1 MDNKQNPYH
10 CDICNYSTHKK
21 DHFNNHLASKKHIK
35 LCSIHASG
43 YNEDK
48 CNENEGYCHKC
59 GIKMLKKN
67 LNNHIKNSCIKTKK
81 NITDNLK
88 IKDLKEFL
96 CNLDVNQEPDS
107 LSEIEEKSDEDYKME
122 QILKKMFGKKQEK
135 ELKKLSLDELLEKIT
150 SIGIENLTKE
160 EKEEQKLLVTSD
172 YQKIVSFAPYDIIL
186 AFDVF
191 NHLETDIDDCFK
203 RLYNIIAKDGFFYLR
218 THPYSSRH
226 ATHFYKEENKAYMH
240 YVKQCGMHHNKINID
255 EKYLESVGFSVVSKR
270 DLFQPIENYFTDKF
284 FYKNIN
290 EIQFTDYKLR
300 KIKKIFI

>member
-1 MDNKQNPYH
+1 MNILDDDWPQAI
-10 CDICNYSTHKK
+10 DESFICRN
-21 DHFNNHLASKKHIK
+21 A
-35 LCSIHASG
+35 
-43 YNEDK
+43 ED
-48 CNENEGYCHKC
+48 EMYRAQAIVELL
-59 GIKMLKKN
+59 IDEN
-67 LNNHIKNSCIKTKK
+67 LNEKK
-81 NITDNLK
+81 
-88 IKDLKEFL
+88 FL
-96 CNLDVNQEPDS
+96 DFN
-107 LSEIEEKSDEDYKME
+107 LSENYCVNYVNRN
-122 QILKKMFGKKQEK
+122 KKALFSAG
-135 ELKKLSLDELLEKIT
+135 LYLHA
-150 SIGIENLTKE
+150 E

-240 YVKQCGMHHNKINID
+240 YVKQCGVHHNKINID
-255 EKYLESVGFSVVSKR
+255 EKYLESVGFSVITKR